1 MESLKNK
8 VAVVTGGSDGIGRAI
23 VLALLR
29 QGCKVA
35 TCARNYDK
43 LYALKAS
50 HPDEDSLFIYTA
62 DVSKEQ
68 DCEIF
73 IEKTI
78 EQFGTIHI
86 LVNNAGVSMRG
97 LFMDTELDTFR
108 KLMDV
113 NFWGNLYCAKLA
125 LPHIIKNKGS
135 LVGISSIAGF
145 RGLPGRSG
153 YSASKFAVNGW
164 MEALRTEL
172 LETGVNVL
180 TVCPGYTAS
189 NIRSAALTENGM
201 PQGSSPLDEDEM
213 MSADECAEF
222 ILEAIEKRKRT
233 LILTGTGKR
242 TVILNRFFPTLTDK
256 LTRKFY
262 YKDGRLIK

>member
-1 MESLKNK
+1 MKSLQYK
-8 VAVVTGGSDGIGRAI
+8 VAVVTGGSDGIGRAL

-50 HPDEDSLFIYTA
+50 HPDEHTLFIYTA

-68 DCEIF
+68 DCVLF
-73 IEKTI
+73 IQHTI
-78 EQFGTIHI
+78 QQFGTIDI
-86 LVNNAGVSMRG
+86 LINNAGISMRG
-97 LFMDTELDTFR
+97 LFMDTQLEVFH
-108 KLMDV
+108 KLMNV
-113 NFWGNLYCAKLA
+113 NFWGNIYCAKAA
-125 LPHIIKNKGS
+125 LPYILKNKGS
-135 LVGISSIAGF
+135 LVSISSIAGI

-172 LETGVNVL
+172 LDTGVHVL
-180 TVCPGYTAS
+180 SVYPGYTAS
-189 NIRSAALTENGM
+189 NIRQAALTED
-201 PQGSSPLDEDEM
+201 GSTQKESPLDEGELM
-213 MSADECAEF
+213 TAEECAEH
-222 ILEAIEKRKRT
+222 ILEAISKRKRT
-233 LILTGTGKR
+233 LILTGTGKQ
-242 TVILNRFFPTLTDK
+242 TAFMNRFFPSLTDK

-262 YKDGRLIK
+262 FKDGRLIK

>member
-1 MESLKNK
+1 MDSFKDK

-43 LYALKAS
+43 LYALKS
-50 HPDEDSLFIYTA
+50 THPDEHTLFIYAA

-68 DCEIF
+68 DCAMF
-73 IEKTI
+73 FEKVI
-78 EQFGTIHI
+78 QQFRTIHI

-97 LFMDTELDTFR
+97 LFMDTDLNTFR
-108 KLMDV
+108 KIMDV
-113 NFWGNLYCAKLA
+113 NFWGNLYCAKFA
-125 LPHIIKNKGS
+125 LPYIIKNKGS

-189 NIRSAALTENGM
+189 NIRSAALTEDGK
-201 PQGSSPLDEDEM
+201 PQGASPLDEEEM
-213 MSADECAEF
+213 MTAEECAEYT
-222 ILEAIEKRKRT
+222 LEAILKRKRT

-262 YKDGRLIK
+262 YKNGRLIK

>member
-1 MESLKNK
+1 MEFFKNK
-8 VAVVTGGSDGIGRAI
+8 VAVVTGGSEGIGRAI

-43 LYALKAS
+43 LYALKS
-50 HPDEDSLFIYTA
+50 SNPDEHSLFIYAA
-62 DVSKEQ
+62 DVSNEM
-68 DCEIF
+68 DCAHF
-73 IEKTI
+73 FEKTI
-78 EQFGTIHI
+78 QQFGTIHI
-86 LVNNAGVSMRG
+86 LVNNAGISMRG
-97 LFMDTELDTFR
+97 LFLETNLDTFR
-108 KLMDV
+108 KLMEV

-125 LPHIIKNKGS
+125 LPYIIKNKGS

-153 YSASKFAVNGW
+153 YSASKFAINGW

-172 LETGVNVL
+172 METGVNVL
-180 TVCPGYTAS
+180 TVCPGFTAS
-189 NIRSAALTENGM
+189 NIRNAALTEDGK
-201 PQGSSPLDEDEM
+201 PQGSSPLEEQELM
-213 MSADECAEF
+213 TADECAEY
-222 ILEAIEKRKRT
+222 IVEAIEKHKRT

-256 LTRKFY
+256 LTRKY
-262 YKDGRLIK
+262 YFKNGRLVK